1 VVRTRLREL
10 LLRMEEVDPQN
21 FSLRITHFKANNVD
35 LQDLWA
41 SLKLRREKRYLQ
53 WIDWMD
59 GKGELPSNP
68 LPPSPH
74 QSSLQEPGELPDL
87 GEALD
92 VLDQELGFID

>member
-1 VVRTRLREL
+1 
-10 LLRMEEVDPQN
+10 
-21 FSLRITHFKANNVD
+21 
-35 LQDLWA
+35 
-41 SLKLRREKRYLQ
+41 
-53 WIDWMD
+53 MD